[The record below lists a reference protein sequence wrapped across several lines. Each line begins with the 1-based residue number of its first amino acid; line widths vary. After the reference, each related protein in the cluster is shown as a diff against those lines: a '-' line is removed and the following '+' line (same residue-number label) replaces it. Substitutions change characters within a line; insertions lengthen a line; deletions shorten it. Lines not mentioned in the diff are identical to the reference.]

1 MPAKEVKFG
10 DQARTGILRG
20 VDLLARAVR
29 VTMGP
34 KGRYA
39 FLERDYGP
47 RLTRDGVAV
56 ARMIELSDRFA
67 DMGAQLMREV
77 AVKTSDDTG
86 DGTTTATILAHA
98 IVRDGAKAVAAGLNP
113 MDLRRGIDG
122 AVATVVAELRRRA
135 RKVSAI
141 DDIVKLASVASN
153 DDPEIGRMVG
163 EAMDKVGREG
173 VITVEVGNTLDTELT
188 VVEGLQFDRGYLSPH
203 LVTDAKTM
211 TCELEDP
218 YILVCGQ
225 KLASF
230 DPLVAL
236 LEDVLET
243 ERSFLVIAEGIEGE
257 ALGALVVNKRSGG
270 LDTAAVEGPSFGEHR
285 RALLEDIAIV
295 TGAQMIDEA
304 LGLKLENT
312 SLDMLGTAQRVI
324 ITATTTTLVEGGGGR
339 KALGQRCDQLRAQI
353 GETTSDTDE
362 ERLRERLAKLAGQVA
377 VIRVGGATELE
388 ARERRDRF
396 DNALRS
402 ARAALEEG
410 VLPGGGV
417 ALLRAARA
425 LDKAS
430 YDNIDQQAGIDIV
443 RRALGEPLRQI
454 VDNAGHPGSVV
465 AAKLLERRDW
475 NLGFDVRDGTYTDMI
490 EAGLIDSTKVLRTAL
505 QNAAS
510 VGALLVT
517 TEAMVGVIPEPVIP
531 AMPTDPLGDPG
542 DLD

>member
-1 MPAKEVKFG
+1 MAAKEIKFG
-10 DQARTGILRG
+10 DQARAGFMRG
-20 VDLLARAVR
+20 ADLLARAVR

-34 KGRYA
+34 KGGYA
-39 FLERDYGP
+39 FLERDYGT
-47 RLTRDGVAV
+47 RLTRDGVGV
-56 ARMIELSDRFA
+56 ARMIELSNRFA
-67 DMGAQLMREV
+67 DMGAQAMREV
-77 AVKTSDDTG
+77 AVKTSDETG
-86 DGTTTATILAHA
+86 DGTTTAIVLAHA
-98 IVRDGAKAVAAGLNP
+98 IMRDGVKAVAAGLNP

-122 AVATVVAELRRRA
+122 AVAIVVAELQRRS
-135 RKVSAI
+135 RKVSAVDEI
-141 DDIVKLASVASN
+141 AKLATVASN
-153 DDPEIGRMVG
+153 DDARIGRMVA
-163 EAMDKVGREG
+163 EAMDKVGQEG

-188 VVEGLQFDRGYLSPH
+188 VVEGLQFDRGYVSPH

-211 TCELEDP
+211 TCEIEDP
-218 YILVCGQ
+218 FILVAGQ
-225 KLASF
+225 KLSTF

-257 ALGALVVNKRSGG
+257 ALGALVVNKRQGG
-270 LDTAAVEGPSFGEHR
+270 LDAAAIEGPSFGEHR
-285 RALLEDIAIV
+285 KDLLEDIAIV
-295 TGAQMIDEA
+295 TGARMISED

-312 SLDMLGTAQRVI
+312 TLDMLGTAKRAI
-324 ITATTTTLVEGGGGR
+324 ITATTTTLVEGGGGK

-362 ERLRERLAKLAGQVA
+362 ERLRERLAKLAGRVA

-410 VLPGGGV
+410 FLPGGGV
-417 ALLRAARA
+417 ALLRAAGA

-430 YDNIDQQAGIDIV
+430 YDNIDQETGIDIV

-465 AAKLLERRDW
+465 AAKLLERRDP
-475 NLGFDVRDGTYTDMI
+475 NLGFDVREGTYTDMI
-490 EAGLIDSTKVLRTAL
+490 EAGFIDSTKVLRTAL

-517 TEAMVGVIPEPVIP
+517 TEAMVGEIPEPVILP
-531 AMPTDPLGDPG
+531 PGNLGD
-542 DLD
+542 D